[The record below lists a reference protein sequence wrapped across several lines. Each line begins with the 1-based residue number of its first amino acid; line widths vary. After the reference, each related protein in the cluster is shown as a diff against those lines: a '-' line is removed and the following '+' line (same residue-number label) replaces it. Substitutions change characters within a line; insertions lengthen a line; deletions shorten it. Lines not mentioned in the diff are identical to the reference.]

1 MATARKVTKPVVTV
15 MPGEDDSPGNSDS
28 VDISYAI
35 CDRITDDIEDSKS
48 LRDKREILLCILGG
62 VAALFYILL
71 VIFIGLVIFC
81 PKAFHLAYISPTV
94 CITILVSLSA
104 IPTIICVSVAK
115 AVFGKKAQA
124 ESPFT
129 PLHAIIQL
137 MKDVKS

>member
-1 MATARKVTKPVVTV
+1 MATARKVTGSVVTV
-15 MPGEDDSPGNSDS
+15 MPDEDDSSENSGT

-48 LRDKREILLCILGG
+48 LRDKREILLFILGG
-62 VAALFYILL
+62 VAAFFYILL
-71 VIFIGLVIFC
+71 VVFIGLVIFC
-81 PKAFHLAYISPTV
+81 PRAFHLAYISPTV

-115 AVFGKKAQA
+115 AVFGKKTQA

-137 MKDVKS
+137 MKDMRS